1 MPANTWQ
8 IASPAPDFPFVHTC
22 LFHNAALKWFPHI
35 GGIALGG
42 GESVVAWWMAVVHET
57 AHSPPLALRI
67 HTKTHTKYTCA
78 LDVCKCLSRFSLYER
93 QYPAHRAP
101 FSLTRP
107 LHYHA
112 TPNSWTSYLVTR
124 GARIHGSKCVQ
135 DADQRVSQTQKHSYP
150 ADEGTPHYDLPTL
163 LCQ

>member
-1 MPANTWQ
+1 MQLQSAVQGLRDNALTLTRCALVDCRYSGAMPANTWQ

-67 HTKTHTKYTCA
+67 HTKTHTKYTSA
-78 LDVCKCLSRFSLYER
+78 LDVCKSSVCHGSVCMKGNIPHTALHSLSRVPYTIT
-93 QYPAHRAP
+93 QP
-101 FSLTRP
+101 
-107 LHYHA
+107 
-112 TPNSWTSYLVTR
+112 
-124 GARIHGSKCVQ
+124 RIPGPRIS
-135 DADQRVSQTQKHSYP
+135 
-150 ADEGTPHYDLPTL
+150 
-163 LCQ
+163 